1 MQFGLTETVGTMPA
15 KRAKAFVEEIRAR
28 MDACPDKDLG
38 TEVER
43 VAHRAG
49 DDRDLSVW
57 HVTTEISDD
66 KSVSFLMGI
75 VREGT
80 AIAQVGF
87 VPDGDVTMAPG
98 EFIAL
103 VERAGQ
109 RLPALPR
116 HRSGR
121 QLRRPRTRLPGKEA
135 AMFQTTLRR
144 RHVAAAVLA
153 TAALVTVPVVV
164 MARDDSPAPETAD
177 RRRRPPAHPRPAEP
191 SYQPEPFHA
200 AAHDGWR
207 TRVPAELRVDTHLPE
222 PEAELSYDGLAMRL
236 CGAEL
241 FPTTRHPRPPCGLL
255 HGSGVRR
262 DP

>member
-1 MQFGLTETVGTMPA
+1 MVVEVDLPPVDGVPRPWVGTEPRRAMDNDASTSCDQADFRAPPMSNNVTRTFVIPESKLPVQFGLTETVGTMPA
-15 KRAKAFVEEIRAR
+15 KRAKAFVEEIRSR

-57 HVTTEISDD
+57 HVTTEISDE

-103 VERAGQ
+103 VERAGE

-116 HRSGR
+116 
-121 QLRRPRTRLPGKEA
+121 
-135 AMFQTTLRR
+135 
-144 RHVAAAVLA
+144 
-153 TAALVTVPVVV
+153 PV
-164 MARDDSPAPETAD
+164 R
-177 RRRRPPAHPRPAEP
+177 
-191 SYQPEPFHA
+191 
-200 AAHDGWR
+200 
-207 TRVPAELRVDTHLPE
+207 
-222 PEAELSYDGLAMRL
+222 
-236 CGAEL
+236 
-241 FPTTRHPRPPCGLL
+241 
-255 HGSGVRR
+255 
-262 DP
+262 